1 VEYTW
6 NNILTFTFNE
16 LGIGGTPNNTL
27 TIKTDPSYDN
37 KTLTEL
43 NNNFVDSLT
52 LFNTENILN
61 RLMDVIYGSISSNI
75 GKSLKQLET
84 EAQINAI
91 IDKMSNN
98 VNINTIEDSA
108 FDFTN
113 EEIYRQQ
120 QEAEKR
126 KCGQTLLQTS
136 NTILSEVPI
145 TYLTDFNNQISLA
158 TNQEDK
164 KRAVSDGLNNMANA
178 SVANVT
184 NPTDV
189 SSTKLDFIQQILNN
203 FIKAIVGVIL
213 TPKVALIFIVNYKI
227 IYGQSA
233 SFSSPLDFI
242 KKNKNLINN
251 IVIVITKE
259 LIKILLLFAL
269 SEISKLVSKAIA
281 KKQKEKNLNRL
292 AQLQTLI
299 GIPFDIVRNL
309 INII

>member
-1 VEYTW
+1 
-6 NNILTFTFNE
+6 
-16 LGIGGTPNNTL
+16 
-27 TIKTDPSYDN
+27 
-37 KTLTEL
+37 
-43 NNNFVDSLT
+43 
-52 LFNTENILN
+52 
-61 RLMDVIYGSISSNI
+61 M
-75 GKSLKQLET
+75 
-84 EAQINAI
+84 
-91 IDKMSNN
+91 
-98 VNINTIEDSA
+98 
-108 FDFTN
+108 
-113 EEIYRQQ
+113 
-120 QEAEKR
+120 
-126 KCGQTLLQTS
+126 
-136 NTILSEVPI
+136 SEVPI

-259 LIKILLLFAL
+259 LIKIILLFAL

-309 INII
+309 INTI